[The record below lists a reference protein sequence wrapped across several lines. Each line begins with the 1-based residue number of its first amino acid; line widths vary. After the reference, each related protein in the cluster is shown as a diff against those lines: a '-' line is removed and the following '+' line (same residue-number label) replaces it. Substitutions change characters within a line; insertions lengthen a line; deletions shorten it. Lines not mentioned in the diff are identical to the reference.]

1 LSRDTPNPT
10 YTIFNKPSTPLL
22 LPYHRSL
29 PIAGAWR
36 FFLQQI
42 PAMAEFDPVTLNVFI
57 SVVLTNPLDLMFD
70 DLHIFTSW
78 I

>member
-1 LSRDTPNPT
+1 
-10 YTIFNKPSTPLL
+10 
-22 LPYHRSL
+22 
-29 PIAGAWR
+29 
-36 FFLQQI
+36 
-42 PAMAEFDPVTLNVFI
+42 MAEFDPVTLNVFI